1 MAESLGRTDNS
12 AAEIPKRAPNRFVH
26 LHAHS
31 EFSLAEGLLKVKGA
45 VSEAV
50 ARQIPAMALTDR
62 NNLFALVKFYENSL
76 SKGLKPILGA
86 ELWITP
92 EEEGPAARIVALAQN
107 TQGYKNLLS
116 LISNSYTDA
125 DRRGEVSEQQLFSR
139 EQGLIILSGGVGG
152 HLWHSV
158 SNGDEQTLSGNPAAV
173 ASRVWRSL
181 LFGANSH
188 GSTQRRVVYRVGRAG
203 RSAVGCRCGGHQRCL
218 FFECRRF

>member
-1 MAESLGRTDNS
+1 MAESLGGTDNS

-107 TQGYKNLLS
+107 TQGYKN
-116 LISNSYTDA
+116 
-125 DRRGEVSEQQLFSR
+125 
-139 EQGLIILSGGVGG
+139 
-152 HLWHSV
+152 
-158 SNGDEQTLSGNPAAV
+158 
-173 ASRVWRSL
+173 
-181 LFGANSH
+181 
-188 GSTQRRVVYRVGRAG
+188 
-203 RSAVGCRCGGHQRCL
+203 
-218 FFECRRF
+218 